1 MTTLTAPLP
10 PDMPSRMRQLRRDK
24 VGRPVPWFVGDVDGQ
39 PDFRFMDSK
48 KLVQAVQEQLCF
60 ICGQRLN
67 RVHRGDPAP
76 KGTFVA
82 GPMCLINRTSAEP
95 PNHGDCAEW
104 SAKACPFLTKP
115 AKDRR
120 TTNMPENIVD
130 PAGFSIERN
139 PGVTAL
145 IESEKW
151 NYYPVPDGMGGHG
164 ILFDFQRIKNVRW
177 MAEGKNADPEQVFES
192 IETGLP
198 QLVAMAEME
207 LGAMP
212 VLARK
217 TRDAMRWL
225 PSTSLAPYPV
235 IRGVLAEL
243 P

>member
-1 MTTLTAPLP
+1 MTTAASISLP

-24 VGRPVPWFVGDVDGQ
+24 VGRPIPWFVGDVNGE
-39 PDFRFMDSK
+39 PDFRFMDGA
-48 KLVQAVQEQLCF
+48 KLVQAIKEQLCF
-60 ICGQRLN
+60 ICGQKLN
-67 RVHRGDPAP
+67 RNREANGP
-76 KGTFVA
+76 KGVFVA

-104 SAKACPFLTKP
+104 SSKACPFLTKP
-115 AKDRR
+115 LKIRR
-120 TTNMPENIVD
+120 TSDIPDTVVD

-145 IESEKW
+145 IESERW
-151 NYYPVPDGMGGHG
+151 SYFQVPDGLGGKG
-164 ILFDFQRIKNVRW
+164 ILFEFQRITNVRW
-177 MAEGKNADPEQVFES
+177 MSEGKAADPDQVLVS
-192 IETGLP
+192 IDTGLP
-198 QLVAMAEME
+198 QLVEMAQME

-235 IRGVLAEL
+235 IQSVLAEL